1 MAFIFGFIAGTMV
14 TFITIGILMGADT
27 DGD

>member
-1 MAFIFGFIAGTMV
+1 MAFIFGFIAGTLV

-27 DGD
+27 DAD